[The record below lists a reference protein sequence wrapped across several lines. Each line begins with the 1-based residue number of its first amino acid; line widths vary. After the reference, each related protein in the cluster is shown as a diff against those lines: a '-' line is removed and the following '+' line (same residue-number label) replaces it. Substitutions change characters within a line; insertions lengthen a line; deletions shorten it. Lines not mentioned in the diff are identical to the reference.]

1 MKELKSAYVCETH
14 DHRRGD
20 GPYSDL
26 DDHLNL
32 YTDIFSPKFLF
43 AFSFHTNQ
51 RLWKLFINRNRHDT
65 LEFQIENNIQSA
77 MVFTY
82 CVVRNREEVF
92 Y

>member
-1 MKELKSAYVCETH
+1 MYVKPMTTDE
-14 DHRRGD
+14 R
-20 GPYSDL
+20 PYSDL

-32 YTDIFSPKFLF
+32 YTDIFSPKFPF
-43 AFSFHTNQ
+43 VFSFHTNQ
-51 RLWKLFINRNRHDT
+51 RLWKLFINWNRHDT

>member
-14 DHRRGD
+14 DHKRGD

-43 AFSFHTNQ
+43 VFSFHTNQ
-51 RLWKLFINRNRHDT
+51 RLWKLFINWNRQDT
-65 LEFQIENNIQSA
+65 LEFQIESNIQSNGLY
-77 MVFTY
+77 VL
-82 CVVRNREEVF
+82 CGEK
-92 Y
+92 

>member
-1 MKELKSAYVCETH
+1 MKELKSADVCETH
-14 DHRRGD
+14 DHRR

-43 AFSFHTNQ
+43 VFLFHTNQ
-51 RLWKLFINRNRHDT
+51 RLWKLFINWNRHDT

>member
-14 DHRRGD
+14 DHRR

-43 AFSFHTNQ
+43 VFSFHTNQ
-51 RLWKLFINRNRHDT
+51 RLWKLFINWNRHDT

-82 CVVRNREEVF
+82 CVVRNGEEVF

>member
-14 DHRRGD
+14 DHRR

-43 AFSFHTNQ
+43 AFSFHILIKGSGNFLLIETGT
-51 RLWKLFINRNRHDT
+51 T
-65 LEFQIENNIQSA
+65 L
-77 MVFTY
+77 
-82 CVVRNREEVF
+82 
-92 Y
+92 